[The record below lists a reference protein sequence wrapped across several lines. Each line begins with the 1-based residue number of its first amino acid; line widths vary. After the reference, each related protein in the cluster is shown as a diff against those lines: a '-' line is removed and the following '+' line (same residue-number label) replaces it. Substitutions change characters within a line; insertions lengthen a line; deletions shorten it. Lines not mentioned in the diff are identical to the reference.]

1 MGRIRD
7 ENYYQVSGWM
17 ITKLGLKSYEL
28 QAFAII
34 YGFTQDGVSLYSGSL
49 SYISEWLGASRPT
62 TIKTLKSLVDKG
74 YILKEQNTINGVSFN
89 KYYANL
95 TAVEAARGSKESLP
109 PVKDVNR
116 GSKEILLGG
125 SKESLPGSKEI
136 LLGGSK
142 KSLPN
147 NNTRDNNKDNNR
159 DNNNYNNDEQSKTVE
174 VVVENPVIFWEQN
187 VGLLTPYVADCLK
200 DMLETYGEAVVMQA
214 MEIAVKQGKRTPAYV
229 EGCCKNIASG
239 ATPFNRYS
247 GKGNR
252 DLREVAA
259 EVDEILARGGKK
271 NDDKREFDPAVWGVW
286 ASQ

>member
-74 YILKEQNTINGVSFN
+74 YILKEQNTINGVAFN

-116 GSKEILLGG
+116 GSKKSLLGG
-125 SKESLPGSKEI
+125 SKE
-136 LLGGSK
+136 
-142 KSLPN
+142 SLPN

-159 DNNNYNNDEQSKTVE
+159 DNNNYNNDEQPKTVE